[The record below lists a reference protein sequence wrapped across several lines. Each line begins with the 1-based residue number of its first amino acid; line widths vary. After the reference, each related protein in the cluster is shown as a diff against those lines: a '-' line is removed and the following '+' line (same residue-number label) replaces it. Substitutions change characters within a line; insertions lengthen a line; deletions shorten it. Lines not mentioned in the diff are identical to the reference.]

1 MDFFLRKGI
10 DFRENFDFKNENHK
24 PIVVP
29 VGEYRLILERGDF
42 GREYKVGSGLTKT
55 RNTIAWSIPGK
66 ESKDFE
72 FSTLYYTLY
81 MNDVEIVRG
90 VLKVQ

>member
-1 MDFFLRKGI
+1 MDFLLKKGI

-24 PIVVP
+24 AIVVP
-29 VGEYRLILERGDF
+29 AGEYRLILERGEF
-42 GREYKVGSGLTKT
+42 GREYRVGSGLTKT
-55 RNTIAWSIPGK
+55 RNTITWFISGK
-66 ESKDFE
+66 ESKNFE

-81 MNDVEIVRG
+81 MNDVDIVRG